1 MKKIK
6 IALFFLTILS
16 FEMANAQVGS
26 YFDKFRPAK
35 RWSAGIQV
43 SPTTFHGDADDTKMG
58 FSFGGHIKYSVSQ
71 SFALKLNGNIGTLQG
86 GRESQNISRNGQKHY
101 NQDNPDGENINNSGN
116 QAPSEDSYSF
126 KNNFKEVNITT
137 VFTLG
142 NISFLRPLRKL
153 QMFGLTGF
161 GAVWSDVQGQF
172 DDPANI
178 PSYAQGES
186 PDFHTYKGRNLT
198 IPFGVGVKYNV
209 LEWLDLGIEYR
220 MNFTRSDNLD
230 GFSYPVWRNRYADFY
245 SIFGLQASIKFGSK
259 ENLDEH
265 YDWLNPVESI
275 YSTMDTLALI
285 GEKVELL
292 LVDDDEDGVANY
304 YDKDPNT
311 EKDAWAWSNGVAADI
326 DKDGVP
332 DFRDNQP
339 YSEKGSDVDVNGV
352 MIDVDG
358 DNVPDY
364 RDEDTKTPAKALV
377 DGAGNEIN
385 IAKIV
390 AESAACCDCENVMLP
405 AIVFDNGSARIKPE
419 YYGALYSVAEK
430 MKQCPNLN
438 VDATGYAYRSKSG
451 SSLASKRIEAIVDYL
466 NANYNIPRDRFEAN
480 SNGSGDSSLPYK
492 SRRIDLTKGK

>member
-6 IALFFLTILS
+6 ILLFFLTMLS
-16 FEMANAQVGS
+16 MTVANAQIGS

-35 RWSAGIQV
+35 KWSAGIQI
-43 SPTTFHGDADDTKMG
+43 SPTTFHGDADDTKIG

-86 GRESQNISRNGQKHY
+86 GREHQNISRNGEKHY
-101 NQDNPDGENINNSGN
+101 NQDHVDGTNINRQGN

-126 KNNFKEVNITT
+126 KNNFKEVNLTT

-161 GAVWSDVQGQF
+161 GAVWSDVEGQF
-172 DDPANI
+172 DDQSNI
-178 PSYAQGES
+178 PSYAKDE
-186 PDFHTYKGRNLT
+186 PADFHTYKGRNFT

-209 LEWLDLGIEYR
+209 LPILDLGIEYR

-230 GFSYPVWRNRYADFY
+230 AFSYPVWRNRYADFY
-245 SIFGLQASIKFGSK
+245 SIFGFQASLKFGSK
-259 ENLDEH
+259 DNIEEH
-265 YDWLNPVESI
+265 YDWLNPVEDI
-275 YSTMDTLALI
+275 YSTMDTLMEI
-285 GEKVELL
+285 GDKVELL

-304 YDKDPNT
+304 YDKEPES
-311 EKDAWAWSNGVAADI
+311 EKDAWVFGNGVAADI
-326 DKDGVP
+326 DRDGVP
-332 DFRDNQP
+332 DHRDEQP
-339 YSEKGSDVDVNGV
+339 YSEKGSEVDVNGV
-352 MIDVDG
+352 MVDVDK

-364 RDEDTKTPAKALV
+364 RDDDTKTPAKALV
-377 DGAGNEIN
+377 DGGGNEIN

-390 AESAACCDCENVMLP
+390 SESAACCDCENVMLP

-419 YYGALYSVAEK
+419 FYGALYSVAEK

-451 SSLASKRIEAIVDYL
+451 SNLATKRINAIIDYL

-480 SNGSGDSSLPYK
+480 NSGSGDADLPYK
-492 SRRIDLTKGK
+492 SRRIDLSKGN

>member
-1 MKKIK
+1 MKTIK
-6 IALFFLTILS
+6 IALFSLISLS
-16 FEMANAQVGS
+16 FTIANAQVGS

-35 RWSAGIQV
+35 KWSAGVQI
-43 SPTTFHGDADDTKMG
+43 SPTTFHGDADDTKIG
-58 FSFGGHIKYSVSQ
+58 FAFGGHIKYSVSQ
-71 SFALKLNGNIGTLQG
+71 SFALKLNGNKGTLLG
-86 GRESQNISRNGQKHY
+86 GRESQNISRNGKKHY
-101 NQDNPDGENINNSGN
+101 NQDRPDGENVNDIGN

-126 KNNFKEVNITT
+126 QNNFTELNLTT

-161 GAVWSDVQGQF
+161 GAVWSDVTGQF
-172 DDPANI
+172 DDQANI
-178 PSYAQGES
+178 PSYAVGES
-186 PDFHTYKGRNLT
+186 ATFHSYKGRNFV

-209 LEWLDLGIEYR
+209 NNMLDLGIEYR

-245 SIFGLQASIKFGSK
+245 SIFGFQASFKFGSK
-259 ENLDEH
+259 ENLEDH

-275 YSTMDTLALI
+275 YNTMDTLLEIA
-285 GEKVELL
+285 GKVELL
-292 LVDDDEDGVANY
+292 LIDDDDDGVSNY
-304 YDKDPNT
+304 YDKDPET
-311 EKDAWAWSNGVAADI
+311 EKDAWTWGNGIAADI

-332 DFRDNQP
+332 DHRDNQP
-339 YSEKGSDVDVNGV
+339 YSEKGSDVDVKGV
-352 MIDVDG
+352 MVDIDN

-364 RDEDTKTPAKALV
+364 RDDNTKTPAKALV

-390 AESAACCDCENVMLP
+390 SESATCCDCENVMLP
-405 AIVFDNGSARIKPE
+405 AIVFDNGSSRIKPE

-451 SSLASKRIEAIVDYL
+451 SNLASKRIDAIVDYL
-466 NANYNIPRDRFEAN
+466 NANYNIPRDRFE
-480 SNGSGDSSLPYK
+480 SNNNGTGDADLPYK
-492 SRRIDLTKGK
+492 SRRIDLSKGK